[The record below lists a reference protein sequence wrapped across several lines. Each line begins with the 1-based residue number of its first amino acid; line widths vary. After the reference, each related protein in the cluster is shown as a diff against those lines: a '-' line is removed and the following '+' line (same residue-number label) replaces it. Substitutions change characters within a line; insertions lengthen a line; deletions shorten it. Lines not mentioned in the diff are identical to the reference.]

1 MSNTTSPTAKSS
13 SNSAQVHSAQA
24 ENVLVQSVV
33 QSETQ
38 SKVSIANNKKIADL
52 MARLGTTYHQVD
64 KYSRKRT
71 EEINEAVAESI
82 KKIVA
87 ETQLQQ
93 QQLLDDANLRTNEIE
108 NEFKSRLQEY
118 VAKLDNEKAAL
129 LVQLERDLDVR
140 QEAILESARKRIDD
154 LNSEANRLKMN
165 VLKDCQA
172 QSSAE
177 ITKITEQ
184 VAALEHQEASRRLAS
199 TTTTTITTKS
209 VAAGETHAHD
219 HSVTND
225 KSTTHVETL
234 KSSSS
239 SSPTSESL
247 FFIASVALWQVTK
260 ALVIKDQESVADV
273 DQPTTVV
280 VNTVPSIDDTVSSA
294 IATNEGEK
302 LSVQSD
308 DEEKHYASNDK
319 IDGNGLNKRNSED
332 QMLTSTVEVNEV
344 VQTPLNDDKDGS
356 GLTSIIEGDEKETKS
371 EEAQKSCDANDEE
384 TMTTSTTERHSQA
397 EEVDEEEPDDV
408 GKSEDDQDATD

>member
-1 MSNTTSPTAKSS
+1 M
-13 SNSAQVHSAQA
+13 NSKF
-24 ENVLVQSVV
+24 LV
-33 QSETQ
+33 
-38 SKVSIANNKKIADL
+38 
-52 MARLGTTYHQVD
+52 
-64 KYSRKRT
+64 
-71 EEINEAVAESI
+71 
-82 KKIVA
+82 
-87 ETQLQQ
+87 
-93 QQLLDDANLRTNEIE
+93 
-108 NEFKSRLQEY
+108 
-118 VAKLDNEKAAL
+118 
-129 LVQLERDLDVR
+129 
-140 QEAILESARKRIDD
+140 
-154 LNSEANRLKMN
+154 
-165 VLKDCQA
+165 
-172 QSSAE
+172 
-177 ITKITEQ
+177 
-184 VAALEHQEASRRLAS
+184 
-199 TTTTTITTKS
+199 
-209 VAAGETHAHD
+209 
-219 HSVTND
+219 
-225 KSTTHVETL
+225 
-234 KSSSS
+234 
-239 SSPTSESL
+239 

-332 QMLTSTVEVNEV
+332 QMLTSTVEVNEA

>member
-172 QSSAE
+172 QS
-177 ITKITEQ
+177 TKITEQ

-239 SSPTSESL
+239 SSPTSESR
-247 FFIASVALWQVTK
+247 
-260 ALVIKDQESVADV
+260 
-273 DQPTTVV
+273 
-280 VNTVPSIDDTVSSA
+280 
-294 IATNEGEK
+294 EK
-302 LSVQSD
+302 
-308 DEEKHYASNDK
+308 
-319 IDGNGLNKRNSED
+319 
-332 QMLTSTVEVNEV
+332 
-344 VQTPLNDDKDGS
+344 
-356 GLTSIIEGDEKETKS
+356 
-371 EEAQKSCDANDEE
+371 
-384 TMTTSTTERHSQA
+384 
-397 EEVDEEEPDDV
+397 
-408 GKSEDDQDATD
+408 